1 MTITELTIIYVI
13 HFIFLLDN
21 ADLDKKIMIQRKLK
35 YMVILKNIVLISAF
49 IVIILS
55 YWLELGTAHKIIF

>member
-49 IVIILS
+49 IVIILF
-55 YWLELGTAHKIIF
+55 IILVGVGYCT

>member
-21 ADLDKKIMIQRKLK
+21 ADLDKSIMIQRKLK
-35 YMVILKNIVLISAF
+35 YMLIFKNIVLISAF
-49 IVIILS
+49 IVILFIILVGVG
-55 YWLELGTAHKIIF
+55 YCT